1 MANHTIKGED
11 IKRLITRFQYKKD
24 EMCFEILLRLNN
36 TVEMV
41 SFLKTTDY
49 GIFRKTF
56 DEIMTARSE
65 KRNLQISPSDNFKSF
80 RTNAA

>member
-1 MANHTIKGED
+1 MANHIVKGED
-11 IKRLITRFQYKKD
+11 IKRLVTRFQYRKD
-24 EMCFEILLRLNN
+24 EMCFEILLRMNN
-36 TVEMV
+36 AVEMV

-65 KRNLQISPSDNFKSF
+65 KRNLQVSPSSNFQSF
-80 RTNAA
+80 QTNAA

>member
-1 MANHTIKGED
+1 MTNYTIKGED

-24 EMCFEILLRLNN
+24 EMCFEILLRMNN
-36 TVEMV
+36 TLEMV

-49 GIFRKTF
+49 GVFRKTF

-65 KRNLQISPSDNFKSF
+65 KRNLQISPSDSFKNFQS
-80 RTNAA
+80 NAA